1 MASPTHAGGI
11 VFRRDADA
19 IRYLLVTAKNQDKDW
34 VLPKGHIESG
44 ESPRETAVREV
55 LEESG
60 VRARVIEKL
69 GRLEFD
75 GRRGWIRVDF
85 FLMEFTGDGS
95 GVDRR
100 TKPRVA
106 HPEGN
111 RSGAGVRRRTD
122 TDRQGPAPGGS
133 DVRCRADRTEHSA
146 MRLPLPLQRR
156 DARRGRRLR
165 QVRTGKTGP
174 AGQGRGRAGHEGRP
188 AGRRLAHHR
197 RRQGAQQGAQTP
209 ARGPSP
215 MGQSQA
221 NATAVDFEVL
231 KTLVPEITRLDA
243 W

>member
-85 FLMEFTGDGS
+85 FLMEFTGDGPVS
-95 GVDRR
+95 TEGRSRAWLTQKEIDRALAF
-100 TKPRVA
+100 V
-106 HPEGN
+106 
-111 RSGAGVRRRTD
+111 
-122 TDRQGPAPGGS
+122 
-133 DVRCRADRTEHSA
+133 
-146 MRLPLPLQRR
+146 
-156 DARRGRRLR
+156 DARTLIAKAQRL
-165 QVRTGKTGP
+165 VE
-174 AGQGRGRAGHEGRP
+174 A
-188 AGRRLAHHR
+188 
-197 RRQGAQQGAQTP
+197 
-209 ARGPSP
+209 
-215 MGQSQA
+215 M
-221 NATAVDFEVL
+221 
-231 KTLVPEITRLDA
+231 
-243 W
+243 